1 MRVLILGS
9 GGREHAI
16 GLKISGSSLLD
27 ATFFGPGNAGTE
39 ELGTNVPLDPT
50 DFPAVV
56 ECVKA
61 NRIDM
66 VVVGPEAPLVAGI
79 ADHFAADKSLASV
92 AVIGPQKAG
101 AALEGSKVFSKEFMH
116 RHRIPTAKYGTFGKG
131 EVRDALAFLRKM
143 KAPYVVKAS
152 GLAAGKGVIV
162 TEVLSEA
169 EAAVRSMIRGES
181 FGSAG
186 REIVI
191 EEFLKGVE
199 VSMFIVTDGNAWRL
213 LSPAMDYKRIGE
225 DNTGP
230 NTGGMGAISPV
241 PHVTPEFMEKVKNQV
256 VIPTI
261 RGLQRDGIPYQGFLF
276 FGLMKVQGDPYV
288 IEYNCRLGDPETQIV
303 LPLLETD
310 LLHLMD
316 GLANGLLSEIDVSL
330 SPKAAAAVIL
340 ASEGYPGE
348 YKKGEPIR
356 FPDAKTIGKDQ
367 HLVHAGTAR
376 VDGEVVTAGGRVMAC
391 VGTGA
396 DVKQAAE
403 KAHALA
409 QAVEFNGKTFRSDIG
424 TVA

>member
-27 ATFFGPGNAGTE
+27 ATFFAPGNAGTE
-39 ELGTNVPLDPT
+39 ELGTNVPLDPM
-50 DFPAVV
+50 DFKAVGA
-56 ECVKA
+56 CVLEHA
-61 NRIDM
+61 IDL

-79 ADHFAADKSLASV
+79 VDHFAADTRLS
-92 AVIGPQKAG
+92 AVSIIGPAQAG
-101 AALEGSKVFSKEFMH
+101 AALEGSKKFAKEFMH
-116 RHRIPTAKYGTFGKG
+116 KHRIPTAKYGVFGKG
-131 EVRDALAFLRKM
+131 EVRDALAFLKSM

-152 GLAAGKGVIV
+152 GLAAGKGVVV
-162 TEVLSEA
+162 TEDLAEA
-169 EAAVRSMIRGES
+169 EAAVREMIKGKAY
-181 FGSAG
+181 GGAG
-186 REIVI
+186 KEVVI

-199 VSMFIVTDGNAWRL
+199 VSMFAVTDGHAWRL
-213 LSPAMDYKRIGE
+213 LSPAMDYKRIG
-225 DNTGP
+225 DGNTGL

-316 GLANGLLSEIDVSL
+316 GLANGLLSEIDVAL

-340 ASEGYPGE
+340 ASGGYPGSYE
-348 YKKGEPIR
+348 KGMPITL
-356 FPDAKTIGKDQ
+356 PSPAEGEG
-367 HLVHAGTAR
+367 HLIHAGTERKGA
-376 VDGEVVTAGGRVMAC
+376 EVVTSGGRVLAC
-391 VGTGA
+391 VGIGA
-396 DVKQAAE
+396 DVDKATEQAY
-403 KAHALA
+403 ALA
-409 QAVEFNGKTFRSDIG
+409 NAVEFEGKTHRSDIG
-424 TVA
+424 TVK

>member
-1 MRVLILGS
+1 
-9 GGREHAI
+9 
-16 GLKISGSSLLD
+16 
-27 ATFFGPGNAGTE
+27 
-39 ELGTNVPLDPT
+39 
-50 DFPAVV
+50 
-56 ECVKA
+56 
-61 NRIDM
+61 M

-79 ADHFAADKSLASV
+79 ADYFAADKTLSSV
-92 AVIGPQKAG
+92 AVIGPSKAG
-101 AALEGSKVFSKEFMH
+101 AALEGSKIFSKDFMH
-116 RHRIPTAKYGTFGKG
+116 RHRIPTAKYGTFKKG

-143 KAPYVVKAS
+143 KPPYVVKAS

-169 EAAVRSMIRGES
+169 EAAVRSMIRGEA

-186 REIVI
+186 KEIVI

-213 LSPAMDYKRIGE
+213 LSPAMDYKRIGD

-261 RGLQRDGIPYQGFLF
+261 RGLQRDGIPYEGFLF

-330 SPKAAAAVIL
+330 SPKAATAVIL
-340 ASEGYPGE
+340 ASEGYPGA
-348 YKKGEPIR
+348 YKKGER
-356 FPDAKTIGKDQ
+356 VVLPDPKTIGKDQ
-367 HLVHAGTAR
+367 HIVHAGTST
-376 VDGEVVTAGGRVMAC
+376 VDGEVVTSGGRVMAC

-403 KAHALA
+403 KAYALA
-409 QAVEFNGKTFRSDIG
+409 EAVQFNGKTFRSDIG